1 MTYLH
6 SHYPALAYNTR
17 PSRRRTTSE
26 TVREMPDELEQRGQ
40 ERDIDH
46 RADAENRDMADEKA
60 TNPTSATS
68 L

>member
-17 PSRRRTTSE
+17 PSHRRTTSG
-26 TVREMPDELEQRGQ
+26 TVRETPDELEQRGQ

-46 RADAENRDMADEKA
+46 GADAENRDMADEKA